1 MTQRGVMFETMHA
14 MTRSFKCDVYCPIT
28 RLLAHPM
35 LCIVVTMDDG
45 HKYRPGVWQENF
57 PLGPAS
63 VSWPHLPGLDY
74 WGGAIGRRKGSCYP
88 RKQLKLFGLFVKKL
102 EQFILFVLNSV
113 YKNFGF
119 YPLKNSKFS
128 PTFVCSGL
136 CLPCA
141 PPCFPERERQ
151 WPGDVRRGGGG
162 RWGADEATC
171 DQRPGSA
178 CSRLRDTGA
187 PVQYR

>member
-1 MTQRGVMFETMHA
+1 MRESTACQNTHDSLRTVLFLIRLLWMKHKRNLSPHAMTQRGVMFGTMHA

-74 WGGAIGRRKGSCYP
+74 WGGAIGRRKGSCYR
-88 RKQLKLFGLFVKKL
+88 RKQLKLFGLFVMNL
-102 EQFILFVLNSV
+102 EQYILFVLISV
-113 YKNFGF
+113 
-119 YPLKNSKFS
+119 
-128 PTFVCSGL
+128 
-136 CLPCA
+136 
-141 PPCFPERERQ
+141 
-151 WPGDVRRGGGG
+151 
-162 RWGADEATC
+162 
-171 DQRPGSA
+171 
-178 CSRLRDTGA
+178 
-187 PVQYR
+187 